1 LSKICGK
8 RKAELIP
15 RDIEEI
21 SEKDIKDLIRDGVPE
36 SLTLEYKEALN
47 FQTDEEKKEFLA
59 DVASFANVSGGDI
72 IYGLRAERNNH
83 NKTTGRPSE
92 IVGLNMENWDE
103 TLLSLDNII
112 INGIQ
117 PRIPGVRLR
126 PIGCSS
132 GKRLLVVRIPRS
144 WIAPHMV
151 TLGKSRRFYS
161 RTSAGK
167 YLMEA
172 SEIRSA
178 YLRSIGVED
187 RIKRFRDER
196 LSRIIAGETP
206 VKLERGPKVIVHLFP
221 LSSLDSSFQIDLSKF
236 PNSKDPHLNY
246 DVYTDFKP
254 WGAGSSATWN
264 YNFDGFL
271 ISWPYKENVRRSYV
285 QLFRNGALEYVYC
298 LDHDEKEK
306 DLYDIFDYQKSF
318 VDHLNS
324 YLKGLKSL
332 EVNPPIV
339 MMLTMVGVKDYKIIP
354 PQARFKNSKYPDIE
368 RRKVIPIDRDV
379 MLLPEVIIED
389 YEYDINTI
397 HHSVFDIIWN
407 SVGEDVLPRFDEKGK
422 FIAFE

>member
-1 LSKICGK
+1 
-8 RKAELIP
+8 LIP
-15 RDIEEI
+15 KDIEEI

-92 IVGLNMENWDE
+92 IIGLNMENWDE

-126 PIGCSS
+126 PVECSS
-132 GKRLLVVRIPRS
+132 DKRILVVRIPRS

-236 PNSKDPHLNY
+236 PNSRHPLSNLDL
-246 DVYTDFKP
+246 FERLKP
-254 WGAGSSATWN
+254 WRAGDSAHWN

-271 ISWPYKENVRRSYV
+271 ISSSFNIPVKQSYV
-285 QLFRNGALEYVYC
+285 QLFRNGALEYSYC
-298 LDHDEKEK
+298 LGHEDK
-306 DLYDIFDYQKSF
+306 DKNLTGLFEYQISF
-318 VDHLNS
+318 AERLRSFIN
-324 YLKGLKSL
+324 GLKIL
-332 EVNPPIV
+332 DINPPIV
-339 MMLTMVGVKDYKIIP
+339 LMLTLTEVKGFRILFPRAFHREFANID
-354 PQARFKNSKYPDIE
+354 DIE
-368 RRKVIPIDRDV
+368 QRMIPIDRDV
-379 MLLPEVIIED
+379 MLLPESIIED
-389 YEYDINTI
+389 FDYDVGVI
-397 HHSVFDIIWN
+397 HRSIFDIIWN
-407 SVGEDVLPRFDEKGK
+407 SVGVDIPPKFDEAGK
-422 FIAFE
+422 FLGFD